1 MSELR
6 ANTLSDA
13 SGNGPTAL
21 TKQIAAKAQAVYR
34 LHSSLLVHRT
44 FNVSTVTDNG
54 TGNSTLS
61 FTNNFTAA
69 DYGACGLSGGSASLP
84 TAGQAAPREGG
95 TYTTSQL
102 QCSNFYSGANVA
114 SDHGHCH
121 YTVFGDLA

>member
-13 SGNGPTAL
+13 SGTGPAAL

-34 LHSSLLVHRT
+34 LASSLLVYRT

-61 FTNNFTAA
+61 FTSNFNAA
-69 DYGACGLSGGSASLP
+69 DYGACGLAGLNSTLP

-102 QCSNFYSGANVA
+102 QCSNFYPGANAA
-114 SDHGHCH
+114 SDHGLCH